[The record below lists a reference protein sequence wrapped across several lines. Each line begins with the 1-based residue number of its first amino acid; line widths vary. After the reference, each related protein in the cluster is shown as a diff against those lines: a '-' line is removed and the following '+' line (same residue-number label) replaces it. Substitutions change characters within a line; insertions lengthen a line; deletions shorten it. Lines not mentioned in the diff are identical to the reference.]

1 MKSISI
7 QYTMLGSAKGSEY
20 LCEALFRHGLILLYT
35 FLFFFFLGNHRLL
48 LSKHRKGDARRSLA
62 LHHHRGQHV
71 SSF

>member
-7 QYTMLGSAKGSEY
+7 QYTMLGSSKGSEY

-35 FLFFFFLGNHRLL
+35 FLFFFLGNHRLL